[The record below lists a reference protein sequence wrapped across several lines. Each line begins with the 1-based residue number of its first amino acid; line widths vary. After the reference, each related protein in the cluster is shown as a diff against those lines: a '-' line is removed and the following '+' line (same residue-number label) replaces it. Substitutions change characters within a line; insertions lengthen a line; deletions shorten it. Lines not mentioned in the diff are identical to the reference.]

1 MNLVAGLPDYLN
13 VLSLVAW
20 TFIGWYTVRQNKTL
34 KRVDEQVSNTHDTN
48 LRDDITRIS
57 DKLDQ
62 VLITQASMQAFDAH
76 VLEWMARQSK

>member
-13 VLSLVAW
+13 VLSLAVYG
-20 TFIGWYTVRQNKTL
+20 FLGWLAIRQNRTL

-48 LRDDITRIS
+48 LRDDITRIE